1 MKLLRSWPAVV
12 PANTTR
18 AHVVDP
24 IPRLYLNDYDLSPM
38 AEVDDDIVLLEWD
51 IAVDRTALEVFV
63 ARARAQP
70 DEVLVAPYRLF
81 ETTVRSHR
89 LKEPVW
95 CHRRADGT
103 HVATGEPTCS
113 YFGFGL
119 IYFPRE
125 VVKAFRAAWSGH
137 FSDGS
142 FSGWHKNNV
151 SDRVEIVWDAPATH
165 LHWTA
170 SDLGFELEDRE
181 PPKRIPVSTSTAAED
196 ETAAAAETDST
207 VAALL
212 RERAAY
218 KRANRFDRAAAVDEQ
233 LALRGH
239 R

>member
-1 MKLLRSWPAVV
+1 VKLLRSWPAVV
-12 PANTTR
+12 PANTKR

-24 IPRLYLNDYDLSPM
+24 IPRLYLDDYDLSPM

-51 IAVDRTALEVFV
+51 IAVDRTALEMFV
-63 ARARAQP
+63 ARASDGP
-70 DEVLVAPYRLF
+70 DKVIVAPYRLY

-89 LKEPVW
+89 LKKPVW
-95 CHRRADGT
+95 CHRRSDGS
-103 HVATGEPTCS
+103 HVDTGEKWCS

-125 VVKAFRAAWSGH
+125 VVKAFRADWQGH

-142 FSGWHKNNV
+142 FSGWHRNNV
-151 SDRVEIVWDAPATH
+151 SEHVEIVWDAPAAH
-165 LHWTA
+165 LHYTV
-170 SDLGFELEDRE
+170 SDLGFEIEERE
-181 PPKRIPVSTSTAAED
+181 PPKRIPVSTTTAVED
-196 ETAAAAETDST
+196 ETAAAQTQDSGI
-207 VAALL
+207 AALL

-233 LALRGH
+233 LALRGY